1 MKKIITALLLATFCQ
16 GSYAQEPVL
25 TYDGEIYFI
34 PGPMTKSGD
43 AFMVSVKSS
52 NNKVFT
58 IYDGDFNVVKEF
70 ADPTAGQPYQQRV
83 VKLTRVV
90 DPGTGSGNDPGTGS
104 GNVTRA
110 ASEDWTVVDDKTYD
124 YTTSSTLSGFELY
137 SDNNSYHSRYIYVT
151 QTLFDDDEDFEYVR
165 KKQAIVPISMKYS
178 DYANEHSTGNET
190 AYHASYGDA
199 TLDSIMEANGASD
212 YQYFWDNES
221 GKQLLRLY
229 KHEYYG
235 GIFSEGLEIAT
246 LDGTVKAFLPG
257 ISSIS
262 SAYYFRGKCYVKGY
276 DNNNSVLYLLGNS
289 ATGTR
294 ELSRTKADFSV
305 RRVGSNLVFD
315 SETDGQQTVVMST
328 MDGRIVRSLT
338 ARQGCN
344 VIPLNGLQGGVY
356 NVTLYRQ
363 SCPVQ
368 SSKIIVR

>member
-1 MKKIITALLLATFCQ
+1 MKKIITALLFATFCQ

-25 TYDGEIYFI
+25 TIGGDIYFI
-34 PGPMTKSGD
+34 PGSMTKGGEAFLVSLNTSNHSG
-43 AFMVSVKSS
+43 
-52 NNKVFT
+52 FT
-58 IYDGDFNVVKEF
+58 IYDGDFNVVREF
-70 ADPTAGQPYQQRV
+70 ADPAAGQPYQQRV
-83 VKLTRVV
+83 VTLTRVV
-90 DPGTGSGNDPGTGS
+90 DPGTGSGN
-104 GNVTRA
+104 VTRA
-110 ASEDWTVVDDKTYD
+110 AGEDWTVVDDKTYD

-151 QTLFDDDEDFEYVR
+151 QTLFDDDEEFEYVR

-178 DYANEHSTGNET
+178 DYANEHSTGNEP

-229 KHEYYG
+229 KHDYYG

-246 LDGTVKAFLPG
+246 LDGTVKAFLPN

-276 DNNNSVLYLLGNS
+276 DNNSNSVLYLLGNG
-289 ATGTR
+289 ATGIR
-294 ELSRTKADFSV
+294 ELSRSKVDFLV
-305 RRVGSNLVFD
+305 RRVGCNLVFE
-315 SETDGQQTVVMST
+315 SETDGQQTVVMSR
-328 MDGRIVRSLT
+328 MDGSVVRSMT
-338 ARQGCN
+338 ARKGSN
-344 VIPLNGLQGGVY
+344 IIPLNGLQGGVY

-363 SCPVQ
+363 SSPVK
-368 SSKIIVR
+368 SSKIIVK

>member
-90 DPGTGSGNDPGTGS
+90 DPGTGSGN
-104 GNVTRA
+104 VTRA
-110 ASEDWTVVDDKTYD
+110 ASGEWTVVDDKTYD

-190 AYHASYGDA
+190 AYHSSYGDA

-289 ATGTR
+289 ATGIR

>member
-1 MKKIITALLLATFCQ
+1 MKKIITALLFATFCQ

-25 TYDGEIYFI
+25 TIGGDIYFI
-34 PGPMTKSGD
+34 PGSMTKGGEAFLVSLNTSNHSG
-43 AFMVSVKSS
+43 
-52 NNKVFT
+52 FT
-58 IYDGDFNVVKEF
+58 IYDGDFNVVREF
-70 ADPTAGQPYQQRV
+70 ADPAAGQPYQQRV
-83 VKLTRVV
+83 VTLTRVV
-90 DPGTGSGNDPGTGS
+90 DPGTGSGN
-104 GNVTRA
+104 VTRA
-110 ASEDWTVVDDKTYD
+110 AGEDWTVVDDKTYD

-151 QTLFDDDEDFEYVR
+151 QTLFDDDEEFEYVR

-178 DYANEHSTGNET
+178 DYANEHSTGNEP

-246 LDGTVKAFLPG
+246 LDGTVKAFLPN

-276 DNNNSVLYLLGNS
+276 DNNSNSVLYLLGNG
-289 ATGTR
+289 ATGIR
-294 ELSRTKADFSV
+294 ELSRTKVDFSV
-305 RRVGSNLVFD
+305 RRVGSNLVFE
-315 SETDGQQTVVMST
+315 SETDGQETVVMST

-338 ARQGCN
+338 ARKGSN
-344 VIPLNGLQGGVY
+344 FIPLNGLQGDVY
-356 NVTLYRQ
+356 NVTLYRH
-363 SCPVQ
+363 SSPVK
-368 SSKIIVR
+368 SSKIIVK